1 MKFEW
6 KLRDEILVITHYWP
20 WPILAFLVGC
30 LVGWIFSLIIPSHYR
45 ASVMLSVAYNADTA
59 YRNPDDYKN
68 WQLEQLDALAFA
80 SDITQ
85 ETLLRLQEMD
95 PYWKR
100 VSIDEFSTTLNT
112 LWRTTGLWRFAAD
125 GNTSEHA
132 RQAARIWTNVFLEKY
147 QDAYQAANRLVTL
160 ESKLGSLTL
169 SQAEA
174 RQRLSDLKSVRNALL
189 SYQEH
194 FAQDSSGAAPDQATQ
209 IRLWSLASYAAGYD
223 PAWQDL
229 LASFPSTQSDLQQY
243 QQWIGQALIFIETQI
258 EAAKMTIADLESEI
272 KTITKSYQQ
281 ESKDSRGLSSTI
293 YVSPAANTS
302 PEVSSLRPT
311 SLFVLVGGILGLMV
325 WGLIW
330 LGYRR
335 PGLRE

>member
-6 KLRDEILVITHYWP
+6 KLRDELLVITHYWP

-30 LVGWIFSLIIPSHYR
+30 LAGWIFSLIIPSHYR
-45 ASVMLSVAYNADTA
+45 GSVMLSVAYNADTA

-95 PYWKR
+95 PYWKK
-100 VSIDEFSTTLNT
+100 VSIEEFSTTLNT

-125 GNTSEHA
+125 GNTPVHA
-132 RQAARIWTNVFLEKY
+132 RQAAQVWTDVFLEKY
-147 QDAYQAANRLVTL
+147 QAANQAANQLVTL
-160 ESKLGSLTL
+160 ESKLESLIL
-169 SQAEA
+169 AQAQA
-174 RQRLSDLKSVRNALL
+174 RQRLSDLRSVRNALL
-189 SYQEH
+189 SYQEQ
-194 FAQDSSGAAPDQATQ
+194 FSQSSNSAAPDQATQ

-223 PAWQDL
+223 PAWQEL
-229 LASFPSTQSDLQQY
+229 LAAFPSPQSDLQQY
-243 QQWIGQALIFIETQI
+243 QQWIGHTLIFLETQI
-258 EAAKMTIADLESEI
+258 EAAKMAIADLEPEI

-281 ESKDSRGLSSTI
+281 ASGESRGLSATI
-293 YVSPAANTS
+293 FASPAGNTS
-302 PEVSSLRPT
+302 PEVASLRPT
-311 SLFVLVGGILGLMV
+311 SLFVLVGGILGLLV